1 LTLKSNGRNF
11 EEKGMKR
18 MEKSGA
24 GAVAG
29 NHAGHFTVITDDGIA
44 NSIYDAAPTS
54 IPFSS

>member
-1 LTLKSNGRNF
+1 
-11 EEKGMKR
+11 